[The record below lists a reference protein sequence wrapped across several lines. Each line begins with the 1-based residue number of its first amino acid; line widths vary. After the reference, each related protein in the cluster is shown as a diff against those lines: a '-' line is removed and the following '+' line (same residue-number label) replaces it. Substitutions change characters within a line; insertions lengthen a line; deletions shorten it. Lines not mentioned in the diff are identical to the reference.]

1 MKSSD
6 EIFRSSH
13 LISVQIDAV
22 NAFAISVVDGLELET
37 SRSDLSVIARSVITQ
52 LLNLVIM
59 VDEACVGTEI
69 GSVIIRIITRVVIIR
84 VLILLVNHADGSYSD
99 IDLARLS

>member
-6 EIFRSSH
+6 EIFRASH

-22 NAFAISVVDGLELET
+22 NAFAICVVHGLELET
-37 SRSDLSVIARSVITQ
+37 SRSDLFVIARSIITQ
-52 LLNLVIM
+52 LLNLVIV
-59 VDEACVGTEI
+59 VDEARIGTEI

-84 VLILLVNHADGSYSD
+84 VLILLVNHTDGSYSD